1 MRRILLLSALLA
13 ANTTAFSRALEDFER
28 QLARTPP
35 VSTGFVEYRFSHL
48 LKKPLRSSGTLEYR
62 ADGILTRSVAA
73 PYREVTEVT
82 GDEVRITRAGKP
94 TRTFSLERAPQLR
107 VVLGS
112 FRALLEGHLTPLT
125 RDFDVQLVEQPPRW
139 TLTLTPRDARL
150 AKQLAHIAVFGAGE
164 RPQCLEAIEPDGD
177 GALTLLQDAAAL
189 QEKPPARVEVEQACH
204 SGGASP
210 AHSLARPQATR
221 Q

>member
-1 MRRILLLSALLA
+1 LRRILFLSALLA
-13 ANTTAFSRALEDFER
+13 ANTAFSRALEDFER

-62 ADGILTRSVAA
+62 ADGVLTRNVDS

-82 GDEVRITRAGKP
+82 GDEVRIARAGKP

-107 VVLGS
+107 VLLGS
-112 FRALLEGHLTPLT
+112 FRALLDGHLTPLT
-125 RDFDVQLVEQPPRW
+125 RDFDVQLTEEPPRW
-139 TLTLTPRDARL
+139 TLTLKPRDARL
-150 AKQLAHIAVFGAGE
+150 AKQLARIDVFGAAE
-164 RPQCLEAIEPDGD
+164 RPQCLEALEPDGD
-177 GALTLLQDAAAL
+177 GALTLLQEA
-189 QEKPPARVEVEQACH
+189 PARQETLPVRAEVEKACR
-204 SGGASP
+204 SGGAP
-210 AHSLARPQATR
+210 AVHAASRPSTTQ